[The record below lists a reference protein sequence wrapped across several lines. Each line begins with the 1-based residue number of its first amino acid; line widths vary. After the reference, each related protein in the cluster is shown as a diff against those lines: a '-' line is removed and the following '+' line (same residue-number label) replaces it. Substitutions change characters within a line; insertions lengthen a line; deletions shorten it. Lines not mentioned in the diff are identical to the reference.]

1 MMFHREPRLFV
12 EAEFEDLSFGDLN
25 EETTTDA
32 FIERML
38 KAQEET
44 KIKAGE
50 NIKKAQK
57 KQKEGYDKRHCEQV
71 CMEIYN

>member
-25 EETTTDA
+25 EETNTDA

-38 KAQEET
+38 KTQEET

-50 NIKKAQK
+50 SIKKAQK
-57 KQKEGYDKRHCEQV
+57 KQKEGYDKRNYEKV
-71 CMEIYN
+71 CIEI